1 MIKNGWAFKRF
12 KLKVRTVIIKRIDP
26 YPDRKDTMLKE
37 DLILRNPLHQLGFK
51 SEDILSAGEFGAVLA
66 HAGVGKTALLVQLAM
81 NSMLRNRN
89 VLHISLNDPINKVN
103 LWYSE
108 LFHHLAEGYEGKQIS
123 RLWES
128 VLPHRFIMTF
138 RVEGFT
144 VPKLKERLSDLSE
157 QGIFSPAMMI
167 IDGLHFDESLR
178 SGLNDLKAMAAENG
192 MHVWFTV
199 HTHRHESPGADGLPA
214 SFSAVAGLFDLILEL
229 QPQHADVHI
238 KRLRGKES
246 SPDGPAL
253 LLDPS
258 TMLIKHNQI

>member
-1 MIKNGWAFKRF
+1 
-12 KLKVRTVIIKRIDP
+12 
-26 YPDRKDTMLKE
+26 MLKQE
-37 DLILRNPLHQLGFK
+37 LILRNPLRQLGFET
-51 SEDILSAGEFGAVLA
+51 EDILSAGGFGAVLA

-81 NSMLRNRN
+81 NGMLRGRN
-89 VLHISLNDPINKVN
+89 VLHISLNDPVNKVN

-108 LFHHLAEGYEGKQIS
+108 LFHHLAGHYEGAQIS

-138 RVEGFT
+138 RVENFT
-144 VPKLKERLSDLSE
+144 VPKLRERLSDLTE

-178 SGLNDLKAMAAENG
+178 ADLNDLKALAAGNG

-199 HTHRHESPGADGLPA
+199 HTHRHESPGTDGLPV
-214 SFSAVAGLFDLILEL
+214 SFSAVAGLFDLVLEL
-229 QPQHADVHI
+229 QPEHSDVHI
-238 KRLRGKES
+238 KLLRGKEPTPAG
-246 SPDGPAL
+246 SPL

-258 TMLIKHNQI
+258 TMLIKDKEL

>member
-1 MIKNGWAFKRF
+1 
-12 KLKVRTVIIKRIDP
+12 
-26 YPDRKDTMLKE
+26 MLKKE
-37 DLILRNPLHQLGFK
+37 LILRNPLRQLGFET
-51 SEDILSAGEFGAVLA
+51 EDILSAGEFGAVLA

-81 NSMLRNRN
+81 NGMLRSRN
-89 VLHISLNDPINKVN
+89 VLHISLNDPVNKVN
-103 LWYSE
+103 LWYNE
-108 LFHHLAEGYEGKQIS
+108 LFHHLAGSYEGAQTS

-138 RVEGFT
+138 RVESFT
-144 VPKLKERLSDLSE
+144 VPKLKERLNDLTV

-178 SGLNDLKAMAAENG
+178 ADLNDLKALAAGNG

-199 HTHRHESPGADGLPA
+199 HTHRHESPGKDGLPG
-214 SFSAVAGLFDLILEL
+214 SFSAIAGLFDLVLEL
-229 QPQHADVHI
+229 QPEHADVHI

-246 SPDGPAL
+246 SPAGPAL

-258 TMLIKHNQI
+258 TMLIKDNRI